1 MWRIC
6 WVSSGGTAA
15 RSCLLI
21 ALDWPLFCF
30 VFQTLC
36 KFWFRLDS
44 QRLAFWFDSISI
56 CVSGRECLFSFS
68 INRSIIA
75 LRGGREGLL
84 NPAMWKLPS
93 NYLISRGV
101 WKALVI
107 FAFPNWYI
115 FCVFSKYF
123 IFIISFRSSLLQA
136 PFRETHL
143 KKKRSSRFVDVFR
156 YVCAINISHKHIFI
170 SNSEK
175 KNSMANGES
184 L

>member
-1 MWRIC
+1 MTHLLGFQWRNC
-6 WVSSGGTAA
+6 SSKLPLDCSWLAFV
-15 RSCLLI
+15 LL
-21 ALDWPLFCF
+21 CF
-30 VFQTLC
+30 PNVVQVLIST
-36 KFWFRLDS
+36 
-44 QRLAFWFDSISI
+44 RLATPRVLIWFDFDL
-56 CVSGRECLFSFS
+56 CVWTRVFIFIFNKSLYNCTP
-68 INRSIIA
+68 
-75 LRGGREGLL
+75 GGREGLL